1 MTEPVDDPQREELI
15 AFLDGE
21 LDESAT
27 QQMEERL
34 AADPRLRR
42 EVEQMKRTW
51 ELLDFLPQPEPSPGF
66 ASKTLE
72 QLSLVVP
79 SAPPATTKA
88 TLPTTTVAIPLRNPW
103 PKRVAIAAAAAA
115 VLAIGYF
122 LPGPFL
128 KKPPPPLSDNEREQ
142 LMARDL
148 RVVEQLPLYQ
158 LGDDMTFVTGLDQPD
173 LFGEP

>member
-1 MTEPVDDPQREELI
+1 
-15 AFLDGE
+15 
-21 LDESAT
+21 
-27 QQMEERL
+27 
-34 AADPRLRR
+34 
-42 EVEQMKRTW
+42 
-51 ELLDFLPQPEPSPGF
+51 
-66 ASKTLE
+66 
-72 QLSLVVP
+72 
-79 SAPPATTKA
+79 
-88 TLPTTTVAIPLRNPW
+88 VAL
-103 PKRVAIAAAAAA
+103 AAAAAA

-128 KKPPPPLSDNEREQ
+128 KKSPPPLSDDEREE